1 MMMTLVVVLAE
12 LSLVLAIVLTYITWK
27 SVRRRTRERAAV
39 KTFATSINTKQ
50 QARTQKLTDQLKRN
64 GQLSDADALN
74 KANEIIKKQNRYY
87 QDAIDLY
94 CNRDHAFLTGL
105 DSRLEELL
113 EQYSTIMPVKPDNDA
128 GISVA
133 DESAE
138 KLSSDVVAMNDKL
151 EELRAENDVLRCQL
165 KATEQELNQLGQEYM
180 SAFNVRKARSN
191 APVTEQ
197 ELLADEGVVGGQVA
211 DLAQA
216 IADDIEKVK
225 PVLVGDEESKDRGL
239 LQELD
244 LSELIGKDAGPA
256 AAEAVSKT

>member
-12 LSLVLAIVLTYITWK
+12 FSLVLAIVLTYIAWK
-27 SVRRRTRERAAV
+27 SVRRCTRERAAV

-50 QARTQKLTDQLKRN
+50 QARIQKLTDQLKRN

-74 KANEIIKKQNRYY
+74 KANEIIKKQNRFY

-105 DSRLEELL
+105 DNRLEELL

-128 GISVA
+128 GTAAA

-138 KLSSDVVAMNDKL
+138 KLSSDVVAMNNKL
-151 EELRAENDVLRCQL
+151 EELRTENAALRCQL

-191 APVTEQ
+191 ATAVAEQ
-197 ELLADEGVVGGQVA
+197 EPLADEGVVDGQVA

-225 PVLVGDEESKDRGL
+225 PVLVGGEESKDRGL

-244 LSELIGKDAGPA
+244 LSELIGKDAG
-256 AAEAVSKT
+256 EAVSKT